1 MVSLADNRRRVNQ
14 REKKAMMMSLPEK
27 ILDLFV
33 IHHSLSKVI
42 VDAHI
47 GTANTEPKLLA
58 LCLCHQSCFRP
69 RDVGIKQ
76 KEVAVQSAMEGGG
89 WAALVVLA

>member
-14 REKKAMMMSLPEK
+14 REKKAMMMSL
-27 ILDLFV
+27 LVV